1 MAVPLGSR
9 APAMTVLGPPR
20 YTSRRA
26 AAGRYAAAIA
36 VFDAIITF
44 QPTEPS
50 CRERSSIACKTVS
63 SSPSAPPTALS
74 ADMRKTPAWQR
85 ASNSGRGM
93 WRSCSPASRHCAMIG
108 ARVRTRLPHALVL
121 TAVFVV
127 MDTAPFCLHPSQG
140 AFIAVIRDV
149 TPHSSLCMTHTRAQY
164 KKNLLDRTIRVLYSP
179 RQHEW
184 HECPQCILVTAA
196 LALFY
201 LRACSTLLCCSPT
214 GCG

>member
-44 QPTEPS
+44 HPTEPS

-63 SSPSAPPTALS
+63 SSPSAPPTALG

-93 WRSCSPASRHCAMIG
+93 WHSCSPVSRHCAMIG
-108 ARVRTRLPHALVL
+108 ARVCTRSPHALVL

-127 MDTAPFCLHPSQG
+127 MDTAPFFLSAPQPGRVYCSP
-140 AFIAVIRDV
+140 RDV
-149 TPHSSLCMTHTRAQY
+149 TPYSSLCMTHTKAQC
-164 KKNLLDRTIRVLYSP
+164 KKNILDHTIRVLYSP
-179 RQHEW
+179 
-184 HECPQCILVTAA
+184 AA
-196 LALFY
+196 RVARMPAMHPCHSGTGIIPP
-201 LRACSTLLCCSPT
+201 LRMLYFTLLSP
-214 GCG
+214 

>member
-44 QPTEPS
+44 HPTEPS
-50 CRERSSIACKTVS
+50 CRASSSITCKTVS
-63 SSPSAPPTALS
+63 SSTSAPPTALA
-74 ADMRKTPAWQR
+74 ADMVKTPASQR

-108 ARVRTRLPHALVL
+108 ARVRTRSPHTLVW
-121 TAVFVV
+121 TAMSVV
-127 MDTAPFCLHPSQG
+127 IGHRSFLRFPF
-140 AFIAVIRDV
+140 
-149 TPHSSLCMTHTRAQY
+149 
-164 KKNLLDRTIRVLYSP
+164 
-179 RQHEW
+179 
-184 HECPQCILVTAA
+184 A
-196 LALFY
+196 LATPSHPQAREEDYTPLSTVHTAC
-201 LRACSTLLCCSPT
+201 ACSIGAQGSGESNRVKPCRQCRRADEITEHDGDLAPLRLWRLPQ
-214 GCG
+214 GPLV